1 MTAAAGGVRLCR
13 PLAFFGLVALLSS
26 GASADAE
33 TIIVQRHVQMLGSQE
48 CTYGPAFW
56 CKNITNA
63 AGCNAVKHCIQT
75 TWVTQTYPEDND
87 DICTICKNMVKEAR
101 DTLTSNVT
109 LEELK
114 EVFDGSCDLLPL
126 KIVKKE
132 CKKLSDDFIP
142 ELVDTLASQMDPNVV
157 CTVSGLCNNAHID
170 KLLLENK
177 EKQPAVDSEHHPCEK
192 CAIVMNKGEDL
203 VQSMSRD
210 DILNRFLMM
219 CGELSSYSD
228 ACSSIVLTYHNEIY
242 NAVKNGF
249 NKRNVCLLSGMC
261 SAAFHPH
268 ADGYEKSM
276 NALMGV
282 EISNAG
288 ERGRIQIQKSNEVSD
303 ELTCEFC
310 ETLVKHL
317 RDILVANTTEE
328 QFSDVLKGLC
338 KQTGSFSSECLAIVE
353 ENYTRIYKFLVNEL
367 NGKVLCTI
375 VGICPKS
382 LNSRYN
388 LNYIIP
394 MYPLVPIDLLQTQEA
409 TKIEEDGSYTAKKE
423 QDDHKPTLVVVDEQP
438 PKVENINVIKKSPV
452 IDVFYK
458 EMHFVV
464 NDVSMPTDKTT
475 CFLCQ
480 SILNYVQ
487 QVVTDPKSEAEIRT
501 ALEKSCLVVPSSFE
515 QQCKQFVDQY
525 GDAFIS
531 LIAQEVD
538 PSIICPELK
547 LCPVTD
553 LSLTSNKDSESSN
566 NCQMCVIFMSALESE
581 ISSNDTE
588 EVIKKKLE
596 KLCTKLPSKWKGE
609 CTEFVSTQLQSIL
622 DMLVAQVR
630 PEEICVLL
638 DICKPKTISESAEN
652 DLETNM
658 IATAGQITIVFPG
671 YNMGQLMANNYK
683 MLEEPKVPTPFCIV
697 CTVVMKYLNGEIKDK
712 SNQEEIEHVLETTCR
727 VLPNVEE
734 NECQSFIDTNYQQ
747 IIKFITI
754 GTDPGIA
761 CMALM
766 VCDDDKRGKQTIDLP
781 KKIVHLTT
789 TEPAELDSSN
799 SCAAC
804 EAFVAVFEDR
814 LTNDS
819 VNIDDIDLIE
829 LCNEVEIAHK
839 DQVDDLL
846 DLVKFGCKTKVAD
859 NNNDW
864 LIRAL
869 IERLR
874 TTCTK
879 QCVVKTSG
887 KFHPKC
893 TICKDVIHD
902 IKHKIE
908 TSPLEK
914 DVQYRLESLC
924 DVLPNKDACVSFVE
938 KYTEK
943 FLNTFIDDIQ
953 EQSVCAEI
961 GYC

>member
-1 MTAAAGGVRLCR
+1 MTALAGGARLCG
-13 PLAFFGLVALLSS
+13 PLAFIGLVALLST
-26 GASADAE
+26 GAVAVSE
-33 TIIVQRHVQMLGSQE
+33 TVIVQRHVQLLGVQE
-48 CTYGPAFW
+48 CTFGPSFW

-63 AGCNAVKHCIQT
+63 AGCNAVQHCIQT
-75 TWVTQTYPEDND
+75 TWVSQTYPEDND

-114 EVFDGSCDLLPL
+114 EVFEGSCKLLPL
-126 KIVKKE
+126 KVIKNE
-132 CKKLSDDFIP
+132 CIKLSDDFIP

-157 CTVSGLCNNAHID
+157 CTVSGLCNNARID

-177 EKQPAVDSEHHPCEK
+177 ENEQPVVNKYHPCEQ
-192 CAIVMNKGEDL
+192 CSIVMDKGEHL

-210 DILNRFLMM
+210 DILNKILMM

-228 ACSSIVLTYHNEIY
+228 ACSSIVLTYHNEIFTFI
-242 NAVKNGF
+242 KDGF
-249 NKRNVCLLSGMC
+249 NKRNVCFLSGMC
-261 SAAFHPH
+261 SEAFHPH
-268 ADGYEKSM
+268 ADGYEKSK
-276 NALMGV
+276 NVLMGV

-338 KQTGSFSSECLAIVE
+338 KQTRSFSNECLAIVE
-353 ENYTRIYKFLVNEL
+353 ENYTRIYQFLVNEL

-382 LNSRYN
+382 LDSRYN
-388 LNYIIP
+388 LNYMMP
-394 MYPLVPIDLLQTQEA
+394 MYPIIPIELLQSQEA
-409 TKIEEDGSYTAKKE
+409 TKIEENDSSTVKKE
-423 QDDHKPTLVVVDEQP
+423 QNEHKPTLVVVDEQP
-438 PKVENINVIKKSPV
+438 PKIQNINVIKKSPV

-480 SILNYVQ
+480 SVLNYVQ
-487 QVVTDPKSEAEIRT
+487 QVVTDPKSEAEIRS

-531 LIAQEVD
+531 LVAQEVD

-566 NCQMCVIFMSALESE
+566 NCPMCVIFMSALESE
-581 ISSNDTE
+581 ISKKDTE
-588 EVIKKKLE
+588 EMIKKKLE

-609 CTEFVSTQLQSIL
+609 CTDFVSSQLESIL
-622 DMLVAQVR
+622 DMLVAQVK

-658 IATAGQITIVFPG
+658 IATAGQVTVVFPG
-671 YNMGQLMANNYK
+671 YNMGQLLANNYK
-683 MLEEPKVPTPFCIV
+683 MLEEPKVPTPFCLV
-697 CTVVMKYLNGEIKDK
+697 CTVVMKYLHSVIRDK
-712 SNQEEIEHVLETTCR
+712 NNQEEIEHVLDSICSI
-727 VLPNVEE
+727 LPNVEE
-734 NECQSFIDTNYQQ
+734 NECQSFVDSNYQQ
-747 IIKFITI
+747 IIKFIQI
-754 GTDPGIA
+754 GTDPGVA

-766 VCDDDKRGKQTIDLP
+766 VCEEDKIEHKINIDLP
-781 KKIVHLTT
+781 KKNVHLTT
-789 TEPAELDSSN
+789 TESVELDKTD
-799 SCAAC
+799 SCSAC
-804 EAFVAVFEDR
+804 EAFITVFEDR

-819 VNIDDIDLIE
+819 ISIDEIDLVE
-829 LCNEVEIAHK
+829 LCNEVEITYK
-839 DQVDDLL
+839 DQCMEMIESYAQSFKNLRYNLPTWMMCEETGLCSKNKSFGVNQFSNTRCLEGSKYWCASWDNAKECKAEMLCKRSSWN
-846 DLVKFGCKTKVAD
+846 VK
-859 NNNDW
+859 
-864 LIRAL
+864 I
-869 IERLR
+869 IE
-874 TTCTK
+874 
-879 QCVVKTSG
+879 
-887 KFHPKC
+887 
-893 TICKDVIHD
+893 
-902 IKHKIE
+902 
-908 TSPLEK
+908 
-914 DVQYRLESLC
+914 
-924 DVLPNKDACVSFVE
+924 N
-938 KYTEK
+938 
-943 FLNTFIDDIQ
+943 
-953 EQSVCAEI
+953 
-961 GYC
+961 

>member
-1 MTAAAGGVRLCR
+1 MTAAAGGVSLCG

-26 GASADAE
+26 GTLADVE
-33 TIIVQRHVQMLGSQE
+33 SIVVQRHVKMLGSHE

-114 EVFDGSCDLLPL
+114 EVFDGSCELLPL
-126 KIVKKE
+126 KIIKKE
-132 CKKLSDDFIP
+132 CVKLSDDFIP

-177 EKQPAVDSEHHPCEK
+177 EKQPAVDSKYHPCEK
-192 CAIVMNKGEDL
+192 CAIAMNKGEDL
-203 VQSMSRD
+203 VQGMSRD
-210 DILNRFLMM
+210 DVLNRFLMM

-242 NAVKNGF
+242 NVVKNGF

-268 ADGYEKSM
+268 ADGYEVSM

-317 RDILVANTTEE
+317 RDILIANTTEE

-338 KQTGSFSSECLAIVE
+338 KQTGSFSAECLAIVDE
-353 ENYTRIYKFLVNEL
+353 DYTRIYKFLVSEL
-367 NGKVLCTI
+367 NGKALCTI

-382 LNSRYN
+382 LNSHYN

-394 MYPLVPIDLLQTQEA
+394 MYPLIPIELLQTQEA
-409 TKIEEDGSYTAKKE
+409 TKIEEDSSFTAKKE
-423 QDDHKPTLVVVDEQP
+423 QNEHKPTLVVVDEQP
-438 PKVENINVIKKSPV
+438 PKVQNINVIKKSPV

-464 NDVSMPTDKTT
+464 NDVNMPADKTT

-480 SILNYVQ
+480 SVLNYVQ

-525 GDAFIS
+525 GDAFIA
-531 LIAQEVD
+531 LVAQEVD

-566 NCQMCVIFMSALESE
+566 NCPMCVIFMSALESE
-581 ISSNDTE
+581 ISNKDTE

-622 DMLVAQVR
+622 DMLVAQVK

-658 IATAGQITIVFPG
+658 IATAGKITIVFPG
-671 YNMGQLMANNYK
+671 YNMGQLMTNNYK
-683 MLEEPKVPTPFCIV
+683 MLEEPKIPTPFCLV
-697 CTVVMKYLNGEIKDK
+697 CTVVMKYLNSEIKDK
-712 SNQEEIEHVLETTCR
+712 SNEDEVEHVLDSTCSI
-727 VLPNVEE
+727 LPYVEE
-734 NECQSFIDTNYQQ
+734 NKCQSFIDSNYQQ
-747 IIKFITI
+747 IIKFIEI
-754 GTDPGIA
+754 GTSPVVA

-766 VCDDDKRGKQTIDLP
+766 VCDDDKIGGKKTIDPP
-781 KKIVHLTT
+781 KKRVHLTT
-789 TEPAELDSSN
+789 TEPAEELDTSN

-819 VNIDDIDLIE
+819 VTADEIDLIE
-829 LCNEVEIAHK
+829 LCDEVEITHK
-839 DQVDDLL
+839 DQCMEMIESYAQSFKNLL
-846 DLVKFGCKTKVAD
+846 NQFPTWMMCEKLAMC
-859 NNNDW
+859 
-864 LIRAL
+864 
-869 IERLR
+869 
-874 TTCTK
+874 
-879 QCVVKTSG
+879 S
-887 KFHPKC
+887 
-893 TICKDVIHD
+893 
-902 IKHKIE
+902 KHKSVAVNQFSNSRCLEGSKYWCKSWENAKKCKAELLCKRSSWNVKIIE
-908 TSPLEK
+908 
-914 DVQYRLESLC
+914 D
-924 DVLPNKDACVSFVE
+924 
-938 KYTEK
+938 
-943 FLNTFIDDIQ
+943 
-953 EQSVCAEI
+953 
-961 GYC
+961 

>member
-1 MTAAAGGVRLCR
+1 MTASAGIACLCR

-26 GASADAE
+26 GALANVE
-33 TIIVQRHVQMLGSQE
+33 TIIVQKHVQMLGSQE
-48 CTYGPAFW
+48 CTYGPSFW

-114 EVFDGSCDLLPL
+114 EVFDGSCNLLPL
-126 KIVKKE
+126 KIIKNE

-157 CTVSGLCNNAHID
+157 CTVSGLCNNARID

-177 EKQPAVDSEHHPCEK
+177 EKEQPTVDSEHHQCEQ
-192 CAIVMNKGEDL
+192 CTIVMDKGEYL
-203 VQSMSRD
+203 LQSMSKD
-210 DILNRFLMM
+210 DVLNKILLM

-228 ACSSIVLTYHNEIY
+228 ACSSIVLTYHNEIF
-242 NAVKNGF
+242 NTIKNGF

-261 SAAFHPH
+261 SEIFHPH
-268 ADGYEKSM
+268 ADGYEKSK

-288 ERGRIQIQKSNEVSD
+288 ERGRIQIQKSDKVND
-303 ELTCEFC
+303 DLTCEFC

-338 KQTGSFSSECLAIVE
+338 KQTRSFSNECLAIVD
-353 ENYTRIYKFLVNEL
+353 ENYARIYQFLVNEL
-367 NGKVLCTI
+367 NGNVLCTI

-388 LNYIIP
+388 LDYMIP
-394 MYPLVPIDLLQTQEA
+394 VYPLIPIELLQSQET
-409 TKIEEDGSYTAKKE
+409 TKIEKDSSFTAKKE
-423 QDDHKPTLVVVDEQP
+423 QNENKPTLVVVDEQP
-438 PKVENINVIKKSPV
+438 PKIQNINVVKKSPV

-464 NDVSMPTDKTT
+464 NDVNMPTDKTA

-487 QVVTDPKSEAEIRT
+487 QVVTDPKSETEIRT

-531 LIAQEVD
+531 LVAQEVD

-547 LCPVTD
+547 LCPVAD
-553 LSLTSNKDSESSN
+553 LSLTSNKNSESSN
-566 NCQMCVIFMSALESE
+566 NCPMCVIFMSALESE
-581 ISSNDTE
+581 ISNKDTE

-609 CTEFVSTQLQSIL
+609 CTDFVSSQLQSIL
-622 DMLVAQVR
+622 DMLVAQVK

-658 IATAGQITIVFPG
+658 IATAGQITVVFPG
-671 YNMGQLMANNYK
+671 YNMGQLLANNYK
-683 MLEEPKVPTPFCIV
+683 MLEEPKIPTPFCVV
-697 CTVVMKYLNGEIKDK
+697 CTVVMKYLNSEIRDK
-712 SNQEEIEHVLETTCR
+712 TNQDEIEHVLESICSI
-727 VLPNVEE
+727 LPNVEE
-734 NECQSFIDTNYQQ
+734 NECQSFIDSNYLQ
-747 IIKFITI
+747 IIKFIQV

-766 VCDDDKRGKQTIDLP
+766 VCEENKIEGKINVDLS
-781 KKIVHLTT
+781 KKNVK
-789 TEPAELDSSN
+789 ESVELDSSN

-804 EAFVAVFEDR
+804 EAFITVFEDR

-819 VNIDDIDLIE
+819 VSVDDIDLIE
-829 LCNEVEIAHK
+829 LCNEVDIASK
-839 DQVDDLL
+839 DEVNDMLK
-846 DLVKFGCKTKVAD
+846 LVKYSCKAKFD
-859 NNNDW
+859 DNNDW

-869 IERLR
+869 IEKLR

-879 QCVVKTSG
+879 QYMKKKDV

-893 TICKDVIHD
+893 SICKDIIRD

-908 TSPLEK
+908 TSPFEK
-914 DVQYRLESLC
+914 DIQYRLESLC
-924 DVLPNKDACVSFVE
+924 DVLPNKDKCVDFVE
-938 KYTEK
+938 QYSEK
-943 FLNTFIDDIQ
+943 FLNTLIDDIK
-953 EQSVCAEI
+953 EQKVCAEM

>member
-1 MTAAAGGVRLCR
+1 MTAAAGGVCLCG
-13 PLAFFGLVALLSS
+13 PLYIFGLIALLSS
-26 GASADAE
+26 GALADAE
-33 TIIVQRHVQMLGSQE
+33 TIIVQRHVQLLGSQE
-48 CTYGPAFW
+48 CTYGPVFW

-101 DTLTSNVT
+101 GTLTSNVT

-114 EVFDGSCDLLPL
+114 EVFDGSCELLPL

-142 ELVDTLASQMDPNVV
+142 ELVDTLASQIDPNVI

-203 VQSMSRD
+203 VQSMSRN

-242 NAVKNGF
+242 NTVKNGF

-261 SAAFHPH
+261 SAAFHQH

-288 ERGRIQIQKSNEVSD
+288 EQGRIQIQKSNELGD

-310 ETLVKHL
+310 KTLVKHL
-317 RDILVANTTEE
+317 KDILVANTTEE
-328 QFSDVLKGLC
+328 QFSDILKGLC
-338 KQTGSFSSECLAIVE
+338 KQTGSFSTECLAIAE
-353 ENYTRIYKFLVNEL
+353 ENCTRIYKFLVSEL
-367 NGKVLCTI
+367 NGKLLCTI
-375 VGICPKS
+375 VGICPNS

-394 MYPLVPIDLLQTQEA
+394 MYPLVPIDFLLTQKA
-409 TKIEEDGSYTAKKE
+409 IKIEENSTFTAKKE
-423 QDDHKPTLVVVDEQP
+423 QNEPNLVVVDEQP
-438 PKVENINVIKKSPV
+438 SKVQNINVIKKSAV

-487 QVVTDPKSEAEIRT
+487 QVVTDPKSEARIRT
-501 ALEKSCLVVPSSFE
+501 ALEKSCFVVPSSFE
-515 QQCKQFVDQY
+515 PQCKQFVDQY

-553 LSLTSNKDSESSN
+553 LSLTSNKDSESTN
-566 NCQMCVIFMSALESE
+566 NCPMCVIFISALESE
-581 ISSNDTE
+581 ISNKDTE
-588 EVIKKKLE
+588 EVIKNKLE
-596 KLCTKLPSKWKGE
+596 KLCTKLPSKWKEE

-622 DMLVAQVR
+622 DMLVAQVKY
-630 PEEICVLL
+630 EEICVLL

-683 MLEEPKVPTPFCIV
+683 MLEDPKVTKPFCIV
-697 CTVVMKYLNGEIKDK
+697 CTIVIKYLNGEIKDK
-712 SNQEEIEHVLETTCR
+712 SNQELIEHVLESTCSA
-727 VLPNVEE
+727 LPNLEE
-734 NECQSFIDTNYQQ
+734 NECQSFIDSNYQQ

-761 CMALM
+761 CDMLM
-766 VCDDDKRGKQTIDLP
+766 VCDDDKRGKQTIDIP
-781 KKIVHLTT
+781 KKSVHMTT
-789 TEPAELDSSN
+789 TEPAELDS
-799 SCAAC
+799 CAAC
-804 EAFVAVFEDR
+804 KAFVTVFEER

-819 VNIDDIDLIE
+819 CRVEDLDLIE
-829 LCNEVEIAHK
+829 LCNEVEIALK
-839 DQVDDLL
+839 DQCMEMIESYAQSFKNLL
-846 DLVKFGCKTKVAD
+846 NHFPTWMMCEKV
-859 NNNDW
+859 
-864 LIRAL
+864 
-869 IERLR
+869 EM
-874 TTCTK
+874 C
-879 QCVVKTSG
+879 S
-887 KFHPKC
+887 
-893 TICKDVIHD
+893 
-902 IKHKIE
+902 KIIVMQS
-908 TSPLEK
+908 TNSRFLEGSE
-914 DVQYRLESLC
+914 Y
-924 DVLPNKDACVSFVE
+924 
-938 KYTEK
+938 
-943 FLNTFIDDIQ
+943 
-953 EQSVCAEI
+953 
-961 GYC
+961 

>member
-1 MTAAAGGVRLCR
+1 MTAAAGGVRFCG
-13 PLAFFGLVALLSS
+13 PLAFFGLVALLSF

-33 TIIVQRHVQMLGSQE
+33 TVIVQRHVQMLGSQE

-63 AGCNAVKHCIQT
+63 AGCKAVTHCIQT
-75 TWVTQTYPEDND
+75 TWVTQKYPEDND

-114 EVFDGSCDLLPL
+114 EVFDGSCELLPL

-177 EKQPAVDSEHHPCEK
+177 EKQSTVNSEHHECEK
-192 CAIVMNKGEDL
+192 CAIAMNKGEDL

-242 NAVKNGF
+242 SAVKNGF

-317 RDILVANTTEE
+317 RDILIANTTKE

-338 KQTGSFSSECLAIVE
+338 KQTGSFSTECLAIVE
-353 ENYTRIYKFLVNEL
+353 ENYTRIYKFLVSEL
-367 NGKVLCTI
+367 NGKILCTI

-409 TKIEEDGSYTAKKE
+409 TKIEEDSSITAKKE
-423 QDDHKPTLVVVDEQP
+423 QNEHKPTLVVVDEQP
-438 PKVENINVIKKSPV
+438 PKVQNINVIKKSPV

-547 LCPVTD
+547 LCPVID

-566 NCQMCVIFMSALESE
+566 NCPMCVIFMSALESE
-581 ISSNDTE
+581 ISNKDTE

-596 KLCTKLPSKWKGE
+596 KLCTKLPLKWKGE

-622 DMLVAQVR
+622 DMLVAQVK

-652 DLETNM
+652 DLDTNM

-671 YNMGQLMANNYK
+671 YNMGQLLANNYK
-683 MLEEPKVPTPFCIV
+683 MLEEPKVPTPFCVV

-712 SNQEEIEHVLETTCR
+712 SNQEEIEHVLESTCR
-727 VLPNVEE
+727 ILPNVEE
-734 NECQSFIDTNYQQ
+734 NECQSFIDSNYQQ
-747 IIKFITI
+747 IIKFVAI

-766 VCDDDKRGKQTIDLP
+766 VCDDDKIRGKQTIDLP
-781 KKIVHLTT
+781 KKSVHLTT

-804 EAFVAVFEDR
+804 EAFVTVFEDR

-819 VNIDDIDLIE
+819 VSVDDMDLIE

-839 DQVDDLL
+839 DQCMEMIESYAQSFKNLL
-846 DLVKFGCKTKVAD
+846 NQCPTWMMCEKVAMCSKNKSVAVNQFSNSRCLEGSEYWCKSWD
-859 NNNDW
+859 NAKDCKAELLCKRSSWNVK
-864 LIRAL
+864 I
-869 IERLR
+869 IE
-874 TTCTK
+874 
-879 QCVVKTSG
+879 
-887 KFHPKC
+887 
-893 TICKDVIHD
+893 D
-902 IKHKIE
+902 
-908 TSPLEK
+908 
-914 DVQYRLESLC
+914 
-924 DVLPNKDACVSFVE
+924 
-938 KYTEK
+938 
-943 FLNTFIDDIQ
+943 
-953 EQSVCAEI
+953 
-961 GYC
+961 